1 MKNLVKDASM
11 GPLREVLQ
19 QGVEI
24 TKLRKED
31 IRPVSL
37 QVIFSNTKTSFD
49 CFPFHSIPVC
59 NSECL

>member
-37 QVIFSNTKTSFD
+37 QVIFT
-49 CFPFHSIPVC
+49 IIM
-59 NSECL
+59 